1 MGRDVRSDL
10 ISESQAVIASEAK
23 QSMGLDDPNQVD
35 PTADSFLK
43 ARILVNC
50 GDSAVLDCTNTVS
63 AIQRLAA
70 NIS

>member
-1 MGRDVRSDL
+1 
-10 ISESQAVIASEAK
+10 
-23 QSMGLDDPNQVD
+23 MGLDDPNQVD